1 MRLDYGT
8 QLSPYPIELSIGTL
22 IKPTLREIAKIS
34 FDKFN
39 YYEVLI
45 KLSPEAFY
53 KEIKGEDGKAYWNSL
68 SEEEQNNIT
77 LYSIVLGDEQLTESF
92 LEVFNFF
99 FEETVIFRDEY
110 FILLKKGIN
119 DDSDITS
126 EDDIR
131 GVISENIFLQIL
143 NLIQQVCH
151 IEDKEE
157 DIEEVKFKNDIA
169 RKIYEKIQKAA
180 KKQEKKKSGDIN
192 FILPNIIS
200 SVSNNHPTINPINVW
215 DLTIFQLLD
224 SFNRIQA
231 SFMYKIDSTRVSVW
245 GDEKKTFDAALWYKN
260 EYDKNNFY
268 FKEETLCQN

>member
-192 FILPNIIS
+192 FTLPNIIS

-231 SFMYKIDSTRVSVW
+231 SSMYKIDSTRVSVW
-245 GDEKKTFDAALWYKN
+245 GDEKKTFDASLWYKN
-260 EYDKNNFY
+260 EYDK
-268 FKEETLCQN
+268 K